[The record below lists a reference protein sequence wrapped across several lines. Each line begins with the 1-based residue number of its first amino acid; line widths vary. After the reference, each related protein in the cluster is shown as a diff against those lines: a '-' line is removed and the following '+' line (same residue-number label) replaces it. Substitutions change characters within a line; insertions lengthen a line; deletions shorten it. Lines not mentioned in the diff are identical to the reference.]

1 MFKSEHVRI
10 TLLLT
15 VLLMITVHIPAS
27 VQARSTTEALEF
39 FLQEQRQAQRIPGLA
54 FALVQDGEVL
64 FTGAYGVDGYGN
76 PLTTETPFM
85 LGSLSKSFTALAVMT
100 LVEDQQLE
108 LDAPVQQYLP
118 EFTLADQAAA
128 TITVRHLLNQVSGLS
143 DSSAPAA
150 ATADP
155 TDLQQAVASLHT
167 ATTATA
173 VGTEFAYFNHNYVL
187 LGRLIEVVS
196 GQAYADY
203 LRDAVLTPLALRNT
217 TVSATSADW
226 PQTAPNLPP
235 GHVTLFVFPL
245 ALPEPL
251 PYGAPAGGII
261 STPQDMARYLAFYT
275 DPTPSLVTPETIT
288 LMVTRRAD
296 LDSMYAMGWYEV
308 DPQAVPRVIEHSG
321 DVSTYHADMVFLPET
336 KTAFV
341 LLYNRNHLF
350 STLTGFPEL
359 RQGVLSI
366 LAGNNARPGVLNT
379 TNVGS
384 VLGIIVVL
392 SVLKDLSGILS
403 ARRWAQNQRRKP
415 RACLLALS
423 LDLVVP
429 LLLLLLLPTLIGW
442 LTGRVVTF
450 ATAFYLAPDLV
461 GWLIIT
467 AILAVGRSLVRMVA
481 LVPVIRI
488 TGNHLRYN
496 EGYETTEC

>member
-1 MFKSEHVRI
+1 MLKSEHLRLA
-10 TLLLT
+10 LLLT
-15 VLLMITVHIPAS
+15 VLLMIAVYVPAP

-100 LVEDQQLE
+100 LVEEQRLE

-118 EFTLADQAAA
+118 EFTLADQAAAA

-226 PQTAPNLPP
+226 PQTAPNLLP

-261 STPQDMARYLAFYT
+261 STAQDMARYLAFYT
-275 DPTPSLVTPETIT
+275 DPTPALVTPETIA
-288 LMVTRRAD
+288 LMLTRRAD

-336 KTAFV
+336 NTAFV

-350 STLTGFPEL
+350 STLTSFPEL
-359 RQGVLSI
+359 RQGVVSTLT
-366 LAGNNARPGVLNT
+366 GNDARPGMLNT

-403 ARRWAQNQRRKP
+403 ARRWALNQRPKP
-415 RACLLALS
+415 GVRLLAPS

-429 LLLLLLLPTLIGW
+429 LVLLLLLPTLIGW
-442 LTGRVVTF
+442 LTGRLITF

-461 GWLIIT
+461 GWLIIAT
-467 AILAVGRSLVRMVA
+467 ILAVGRSLVRMVA
-481 LVPVIRI
+481 MVQVSR
-488 TGNHLRYN
+488 TSVKR
-496 EGYETTEC
+496 EA